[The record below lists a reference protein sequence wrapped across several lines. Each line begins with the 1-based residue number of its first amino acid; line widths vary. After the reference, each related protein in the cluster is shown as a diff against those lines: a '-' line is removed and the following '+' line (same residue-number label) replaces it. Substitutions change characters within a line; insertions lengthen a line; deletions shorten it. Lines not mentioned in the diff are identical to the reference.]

1 MGDKMFIDV
10 IVIVFFIVS
19 IVFTFKYRFIQFKS
33 FKETNNILVKKK
45 SKTAYKTFMLSLAS
59 NIGTGNIVGIST
71 CLIYGG
77 PGSLFWMW
85 LFAIFSSVLSLME
98 NTLAQIYKVKINGEY
113 RGGSSFY
120 IKNGLNNKVIAY
132 IIAVFL
138 ILTNTVL
145 FQPLQVNTVSETIH
159 IVFGTNKI
167 IIFGCFI
174 IFTIFIIFNGTK
186 RIVRFSEIIVPIMSI
201 GYIFITTIIIIV
213 NIKSIPG
220 VISLIFKDAFK
231 YKSIFGGFGSSCLLI
246 GVKRSLFSHE
256 AGLGTMPTISA
267 MSEIKRPIDQG
278 FIQVIGIFFDTIVLC
293 SLTGIVILIYNMDL
307 KAYSGY
313 DMILKM
319 FSIMLGDFG
328 TYVGVFFLLSFA
340 IATVVSE
347 YYLGES
353 NLIFITKNK
362 KGKII
367 GLLYKLL
374 FCFGIFIGVFL
385 STNSIWIIVDMG
397 IILIGILNVYSL
409 IKMRKIFEREL
420 LKYYNC

>member
-1 MGDKMFIDV
+1 MGDKMYIDV

-120 IKNGLNNKVIAY
+120 IRNGLNNKVIAY
-132 IIAVFL
+132 IIAGFL

-174 IFTIFIIFNGTK
+174 IFTILIIFNGTK
-186 RIVRFSEIIVPIMSI
+186 RIVKFSEIIVPIMSI

-231 YKSIFGGFGSSCLLI
+231 YQSIFGGFGSSCLLI

-267 MSEIKRPIDQG
+267 MSEIKRPIEQG

-307 KAYSGY
+307 GAYSGY
-313 DMILKM
+313 DIILKM

-328 TYVGVFFLLSFA
+328 TYVGVFFLISFA

-374 FCFGIFIGVFL
+374 FCFGIFIGIFL
-385 STNSIWIIVDMG
+385 STNSIWIIVDTGM
-397 IILIGILNVYSL
+397 ILIGILNVYSL

-420 LKYYNC
+420 FKYYNC